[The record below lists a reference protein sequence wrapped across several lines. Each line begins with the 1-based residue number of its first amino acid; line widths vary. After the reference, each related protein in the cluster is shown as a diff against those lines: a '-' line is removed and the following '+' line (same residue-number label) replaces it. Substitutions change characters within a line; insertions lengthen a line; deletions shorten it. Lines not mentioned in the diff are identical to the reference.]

1 MKILDLNLSE
11 AFINLGVKP
20 SKFFAIVKKQQI
32 RQEIIDKYGELSDD
46 GYYEL
51 TKDCG
56 GKLDFDEV
64 YEDVDT
70 VITAA
75 HHFYHHYD
83 DKKYLLTYDEVLE
96 FLDDKD
102 ILINIKSK
110 YVITKDNEKTKKF
123 SWSIVTKNDTSI
135 LSNKQYTE
143 REEAMEAVLIHI
155 LDRFYNIKL

>member
-1 MKILDLNLSE
+1 MKILDLKLSE

-64 YEDVDT
+64 YEDVET
-70 VITAA
+70 PITAA

-83 DKKYLLTYDEVLE
+83 DKKYSLTYDEVLE
-96 FLDDKD
+96 FLDNND

-110 YVITKDNEKTKKF
+110 YVITKNNEKTKKF
-123 SWSIVTKNDTSI
+123 SWSIVTKNNTSI

-143 REEAMEAVLIHI
+143 REEAIEAVLMHI
-155 LDRFYNIKL
+155 LDRFFNIKI

>member
-11 AFINLGVKP
+11 AFISLGVKP

-96 FLDDKD
+96 FLDNKD
-102 ILINIKSK
+102 ILVNIIPEFDYKDETLSRRFYWSVKTSYAEIKGYKYFANREDAIEDALNTVLSK
-110 YVITKDNEKTKKF
+110 IF
-123 SWSIVTKNDTSI
+123 
-135 LSNKQYTE
+135 NKQ
-143 REEAMEAVLIHI
+143 
-155 LDRFYNIKL
+155 